1 MPAGVVIVGSGQGG
15 FQVAAS
21 LRDEAYAGAITLI
34 GDEPGLPYQ
43 RPPLSKAYLAGKAQP
58 GQVELRPAAFYAE
71 RGIDVIAPE
80 RVLGIDRAERRV
92 TLASGTTLPYEH
104 LVLATGARARLL
116 AITGAELAGIVALR
130 TRADA
135 DRLLARLQQA
145 RRVVIVGAGF
155 IGLEVALVARDI
167 GLDVRILEFTD
178 RVLKRA
184 VSAESAAFL
193 AEAQIE
199 RGIRISLLTG
209 AAAYTG
215 SDGRV
220 TGVLT
225 THGES
230 VPADLVVV
238 GIGVE
243 PNVDLARDAGLAVQD
258 GILVDQRLLTADPAI
273 SAIGDC
279 SRFPAAYAERALR
292 LESVQNSVDQAHCV
306 AARLSGKPEAYTKV
320 PWFWSDQGPNRLQIA
335 GVALADDS
343 VVLRGDPVTGKF
355 SVFRFRAGRLSAVES
370 INSVGDHMAARKLL
384 ANQTPISPDQAADCS
399 LKLASASASAR
410 PSANTSPSLDG

>member
-1 MPAGVVIVGSGQGG
+1 MQAGVVIVGSGQGG

-43 RPPLSKAYLAGKAQP
+43 RPPLSKAYLAGKTQP
-58 GQVELRPAAFYAE
+58 GQVELRPVAFYAE

-80 RVLGIDRAERRV
+80 RVVGIDRAARRV
-92 TLASGTTLPYEH
+92 TLASGKTLPYEH
-104 LVLATGARARLL
+104 LVLATGARARMPVI
-116 AITGAELAGIVALR
+116 AGAELAGIVALR

-135 DRLLARLQQA
+135 DGLLAYLQQA

-155 IGLEVALVARDI
+155 IGLEVAVVSRQM
-167 GLDVRILEFTD
+167 GQDVRILEFTD

-193 AEAQIE
+193 AQAQFE
-199 RGIRISLLTG
+199 RGVQISLLTG
-209 AAAYTG
+209 ATAYSG

-225 THGES
+225 TQGET

-238 GIGVE
+238 GIGVD

-258 GILVDQRLLTADPAI
+258 GIVVDQRLLTADSSI

-279 SRFPAAYAERALR
+279 ARFPAAYADCALR
-292 LESVQNSVDQAHCV
+292 LESVQNSVDQARCV
-306 AARLSGKPEAYTKV
+306 AARLCGKPEVYAKV

-335 GVALADDS
+335 GVASVDDS
-343 VVLRGDPVTGKF
+343 VVLRGDPAMGKF

-370 INSVGDHMAARKLL
+370 INSAGDHMAARKLL
-384 ANQTPISPDQAADCS
+384 ANQTPISPGQAADCS
-399 LKLASASASAR
+399 LKLTVLAVAPVIA
-410 PSANTSPSLDG
+410 P

>member
-1 MPAGVVIVGSGQGG
+1 MQAGVVIVGSGQGG

-43 RPPLSKAYLAGKAQP
+43 RPPLSKAYIAGKAQP
-58 GQVELRPAAFYAE
+58 SQVELRPLAFYAE
-71 RGIDVIAPE
+71 RGIDMIAPE
-80 RVLGIDRAERRV
+80 RVVGVARAARRV
-92 TLASGTTLPYEH
+92 TLASGRTLPYEH
-104 LVLATGARARLL
+104 LVLATGARARLP
-116 AITGAELAGIVALR
+116 AIAGAGLAGIVALR

-135 DRLLARLQQA
+135 DGLLARLQQA

-155 IGLEVALVARDI
+155 IGLEVGVVAREM

-193 AEAQIE
+193 AQAQIK

-209 AAAYTG
+209 ATAYTG

-225 THGES
+225 TQGET

-243 PNVDLARDAGLAVQD
+243 PNVDLARDAGLVVQD
-258 GILVDQRLLTADPAI
+258 GIVVDQRLLTADSAI

-279 SRFPAAYAERALR
+279 ARFPAAYADGGLR
-292 LESVQNSVDQAHCV
+292 LESVQNSVDQARCV
-306 AARLSGKPEAYTKV
+306 AARLSGKPEAYAKV

-343 VVLRGDPVTGKF
+343 VVLRGDPATGKF

-370 INSVGDHMAARKLL
+370 INSAGDHMAARKLL
-384 ANQTPISPDQAADCS
+384 ANQTRISPDQAADCG
-399 LKLASASASAR
+399 LKLTALAVA
-410 PSANTSPSLDG
+410 P

>member
-1 MPAGVVIVGSGQGG
+1 MQAGVVIVGSGQGG

-21 LRDEAYAGAITLI
+21 LRDEGYAGAITLI

-43 RPPLSKAYLAGKAQP
+43 RPPLSKAYLAGEAQP
-58 GQVELRPAAFYAE
+58 RHVELRPVAFYAE

-80 RVLGIDRAERRV
+80 RVVGIARAARRV
-92 TLASGTTLPYEH
+92 TLASGKTLPYEH
-104 LVLATGARARLL
+104 LVLATGARARMPVI
-116 AITGAELAGIVALR
+116 AGAELTGIVALR

-135 DRLLARLQQA
+135 DGLLAFLQQA

-155 IGLEVALVARDI
+155 IGLEVAVVARQM
-167 GLDVRILEFTD
+167 GLDVRILELAD

-193 AEAQIE
+193 AQAQIE
-199 RGIRISLLTG
+199 RGVQISLLTG
-209 AAAYTG
+209 AAAYSG

-225 THGES
+225 TQGET

-238 GIGVE
+238 GIGVD

-258 GILVDQRLLTADPAI
+258 GIVVDQCLLTADSAI

-279 SRFPAAYAERALR
+279 ARFPAAYADCALR
-292 LESVQNSVDQAHCV
+292 LESVQNSVDQARCV
-306 AARLSGKPEAYTKV
+306 AARLSGKPQVYVKV

-335 GVALADDS
+335 GVASVDDS
-343 VVLRGDPVTGKF
+343 VVLRGDPAMGKF

-370 INSVGDHMAARKLL
+370 INSAGDHMAARKLL
-384 ANQTPISPDQAADCS
+384 AMQTPISPDQAADCG
-399 LKLASASASAR
+399 LKLTALAVA
-410 PSANTSPSLDG
+410 P

>member
-1 MPAGVVIVGSGQGG
+1 MQAGVVIVGSGQGG

-21 LRDEAYAGAITLI
+21 LRDEAYADAITLI

-58 GQVELRPAAFYAE
+58 GQVELRPVAFYAE
-71 RGIDVIAPE
+71 RGIEVIAPE
-80 RVLGIDRAERRV
+80 RVLRIDRAGRRV
-92 TLASGTTLPYEH
+92 KLASGTTLPYEH
-104 LVLATGARARLL
+104 LVLATGARARMPEI
-116 AITGAELAGIVALR
+116 AGAELAGIVALR

-135 DRLLARLQQA
+135 DSLLARLRQA

-155 IGLEVALVARDI
+155 IGLEVAVVAREM
-167 GLDVRILEFTD
+167 GRDVRVLEFTD

-193 AEAQIE
+193 AQAQIE

-209 AAAYTG
+209 ATAYIG

-225 THGES
+225 TQGET

-258 GILVDQRLLTADPAI
+258 GIVVDQRLLTADSAI

-279 SRFPAAYAERALR
+279 ARFPAAYADCALR
-292 LESVQNSVDQAHCV
+292 LESVQNSVDQARCV
-306 AARLSGKPEAYTKV
+306 AARLSGKPEAYAKV

-335 GVALADDS
+335 GVAFADDS
-343 VVLRGDPVTGKF
+343 AVLRGDPATGKF

-370 INSVGDHMAARKLL
+370 INSTGDHMAARKLL
-384 ANQTPISPDQAADCS
+384 ANQTPISPDQAADSS
-399 LKLASASASAR
+399 LKLTALAAA
-410 PSANTSPSLDG
+410 P

>member
-1 MPAGVVIVGSGQGG
+1 MQASVVIVGSGQGG

-21 LRDEAYAGAITLI
+21 LRDEAYAGSITLI

-58 GQVELRPAAFYAE
+58 GQVELRPVAFYAE

-80 RVLGIDRAERRV
+80 RVVGIDRAARRV
-92 TLASGTTLPYEH
+92 TLASGKTLPYEH
-104 LVLATGARARLL
+104 LVLATGARARMPVI
-116 AITGAELAGIVALR
+116 AGAELAGIVALR

-135 DRLLARLQQA
+135 DGLLAYLQQA

-155 IGLEVALVARDI
+155 IGLEVAVVARQM

-193 AEAQIE
+193 AQAQIE
-199 RGIRISLLTG
+199 RGVQISLLTG
-209 AAAYTG
+209 ATAYSG
-215 SDGRV
+215 SDGHV

-225 THGES
+225 TQGET

-238 GIGVE
+238 GIGVD
-243 PNVDLARDAGLAVQD
+243 PNVELARDAGLAVQD
-258 GILVDQRLLTADPAI
+258 GIVVDQRLLTADSSI

-279 SRFPAAYAERALR
+279 ARFPAAYADCALR
-292 LESVQNSVDQAHCV
+292 LESVQNSVDQARCV
-306 AARLSGKPEAYTKV
+306 AARLSGRPEAYAKV

-335 GVALADDS
+335 GVASVDDS
-343 VVLRGDPVTGKF
+343 VVLRGDPAMGKF
-355 SVFRFRAGRLSAVES
+355 SVFRFRAGRLNAVES
-370 INSVGDHMAARKLL
+370 INSAGDHMAARKLL

-399 LKLASASASAR
+399 LKLTALAV
-410 PSANTSPSLDG
+410 PP

>member
-1 MPAGVVIVGSGQGG
+1 MQAGVVIVGSGQGG

-21 LRDEAYAGAITLI
+21 LRDEGYAGAITLI

-43 RPPLSKAYLAGKAQP
+43 RPPLSKAYLAGEAQP

-80 RVLGIDRAERRV
+80 RVVGIARAERRV
-92 TLASGTTLPYEH
+92 TLASGSTLPYEH
-104 LVLATGARARLL
+104 LVLATGARARLP
-116 AITGAELAGIVALR
+116 AIPGAGLAGILALR

-135 DRLLARLQQA
+135 DALLPRLQQSQ
-145 RRVVIVGAGF
+145 RVVIVGAGF
-155 IGLEVALVARDI
+155 IGLEVAVVAREM

-193 AEAQIE
+193 AQAQIE

-209 AAAYTG
+209 ATAYAG

-220 TGVLT
+220 GGVLT
-225 THGES
+225 TQGET

-243 PNVDLARDAGLAVQD
+243 PNVDLARGAGLAVQD
-258 GILVDQRLLTADPAI
+258 GIVVDRNLLTADSAI
-273 SAIGDC
+273 SALGDC
-279 SRFPAAYAERALR
+279 ARFPAACADAGLR
-292 LESVQNSVDQAHCV
+292 LESVQNSVDQARCV
-306 AARLSGKPEAYTKV
+306 AARLSGKPEAYAKV

-335 GVALADDS
+335 GVALADDTA
-343 VVLRGDPVTGKF
+343 VVRGDPATGKF
-355 SVFRFRAGRLSAVES
+355 SVCRFRAGRLSAVES
-370 INSVGDHMAARKLL
+370 INSTGDHMAARKLL

-399 LKLASASASAR
+399 LKLTALASAVTPPVTA
-410 PSANTSPSLDG
+410 L

>member
-1 MPAGVVIVGSGQGG
+1 MQAGVVIVGSGQGG

-58 GQVELRPAAFYAE
+58 GQVELRPVAFYAE
-71 RGIDVIAPE
+71 RGIDVITPE
-80 RVLGIDRAERRV
+80 RVVGIDRAARRV
-92 TLASGTTLPYEH
+92 TLASGKTLPYEH
-104 LVLATGARARLL
+104 LVLATGARARMPVI
-116 AITGAELAGIVALR
+116 AGAELAGIVALR

-135 DRLLARLQQA
+135 DGLLAYLQQA

-155 IGLEVALVARDI
+155 IGLEVAVVARQM

-193 AEAQIE
+193 AQAQFE
-199 RGIRISLLTG
+199 RGVQISLLTG
-209 AAAYTG
+209 ATAYSG

-225 THGES
+225 TQGET

-238 GIGVE
+238 GIGVD

-258 GILVDQRLLTADPAI
+258 GIVVDQRLLTADSSI

-279 SRFPAAYAERALR
+279 ARFPAAYADCALR
-292 LESVQNSVDQAHCV
+292 LESVQNSVDQARCV
-306 AARLSGKPEAYTKV
+306 AARLSGKPEAYAKV

-335 GVALADDS
+335 GVASVDDS
-343 VVLRGDPVTGKF
+343 VVLRGDPAMGKF

-370 INSVGDHMAARKLL
+370 INSAGDHMAARKLL

-399 LKLASASASAR
+399 LKLTALAVAPVIA
-410 PSANTSPSLDG
+410 P

>member
-1 MPAGVVIVGSGQGG
+1 MQAGVVIVGSGQGG

-43 RPPLSKAYLAGKAQP
+43 RPPLSKAYIAGKAQP
-58 GQVELRPAAFYAE
+58 SQVELRPLAFYAE

-80 RVLGIDRAERRV
+80 RVVGVARAARRV
-92 TLASGTTLPYEH
+92 TLASGRTLPYEH
-104 LVLATGARARLL
+104 LVLATGARARLP
-116 AITGAELAGIVALR
+116 AIAGAGLAGIVALR

-135 DRLLARLQQA
+135 DGLLARLQQA

-155 IGLEVALVARDI
+155 IGLEVGVVAREM

-193 AEAQIE
+193 AQAQIK

-209 AAAYTG
+209 ATAYTG

-225 THGES
+225 TQGET

-243 PNVDLARDAGLAVQD
+243 PNVDLARDAGLVVQD
-258 GILVDQRLLTADPAI
+258 GIVVDQRLLTADSAI

-279 SRFPAAYAERALR
+279 ARFPAAYADGGLR
-292 LESVQNSVDQAHCV
+292 LESVQNSVDQARCV
-306 AARLSGKPEAYTKV
+306 AARLSGKPEAYAKV

-343 VVLRGDPVTGKF
+343 VVLRGDPATGKF

-370 INSVGDHMAARKLL
+370 INSAGDHMAARKLL
-384 ANQTPISPDQAADCS
+384 ANQTRISPDQAADCG
-399 LKLASASASAR
+399 LKLTALAVA
-410 PSANTSPSLDG
+410 P

>member
-1 MPAGVVIVGSGQGG
+1 MHPMQAGVVIVGSGQGG

-21 LRDEAYAGAITLI
+21 LRDEGFAGAITLI

-43 RPPLSKAYLAGKAQP
+43 RPPLSKAYLAGKSQP
-58 GQVELRPAAFYAE
+58 GQVELRPLAFSAE
-71 RGIDVIAPE
+71 RGIDVIAPQ
-80 RVLGIDRAERRV
+80 RVVSIARAARRV
-92 TLASGTTLPYEH
+92 TLASGKTLTYEH
-104 LVLATGARARLL
+104 LVLATGARARMPVI
-116 AITGAELAGIVALR
+116 AGAGLMGIVALR

-135 DRLLARLQQA
+135 DDLLALLQQA

-155 IGLEVALVARDI
+155 IGLEVAVVAREM

-193 AEAQIE
+193 AQAQIE

-225 THGES
+225 TQGET

-243 PNVDLARDAGLAVQD
+243 PNVDLARDAGLAVQE
-258 GILVDQRLLTADPAI
+258 GIVVDQHLLTADPAI

-279 SRFPAAYAERALR
+279 ARFPAACADGPLR
-292 LESVQNSVDQAHCV
+292 LESVQNSVDQARCV
-306 AARLSGKPEAYTKV
+306 AARLSGKPEAYAKV
-320 PWFWSDQGPNRLQIA
+320 AWFWSDQGPNRLQIA
-335 GVALADDS
+335 GVALADDAA
-343 VVLRGDPVTGKF
+343 VLRGDPAAGKF

-370 INSVGDHMAARKLL
+370 INSAGDHMAARKLL
-384 ANQTPISPDQAADCS
+384 AHQTPVSPEQAADCS
-399 LKLASASASAR
+399 LKLTALA
-410 PSANTSPSLDG
+410 ANVHVHP